1 MSYWTSPENISRAK
15 NCNER
20 LHETNSRAE
29 NRNYARSHGL
39 PLQKCAPTL
48 VQAPMH
54 VQKLWASVVE
64 TFRHTNVYRTNVAT
78 IWCRCRNLWQVL
90 LKLLAMPS
98 LYVQPSPTSFVCAHT
113 SGKRRHT
120 CLHAN
125 FSLESVTQHGMYKI
139 LHHETVARVLYA
151 KLGSLKHV
159 SPRIRTN
166 FRFDITT
173 GNKNFCER
181 AWHNFVFLNSS
192 MGNFLCARFATRKIK
207 LRA

>member
-113 SGKRRHT
+113 SGSF
-120 CLHAN
+120 LSPG
-125 FSLESVTQHGMYKI
+125 FW
-139 LHHETVARVLYA
+139 RVQLSAY
-151 KLGSLKHV
+151 
-159 SPRIRTN
+159 
-166 FRFDITT
+166 DITWRPCT
-173 GNKNFCER
+173 
-181 AWHNFVFLNSS
+181 W
-192 MGNFLCARFATRKIK
+192 CARLMSSRTDSSSR
-207 LRA
+207 